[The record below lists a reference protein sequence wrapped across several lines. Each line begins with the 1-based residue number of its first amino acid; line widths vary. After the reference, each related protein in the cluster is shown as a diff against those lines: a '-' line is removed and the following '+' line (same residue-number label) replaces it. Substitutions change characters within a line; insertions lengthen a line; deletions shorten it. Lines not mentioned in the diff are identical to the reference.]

1 MTARTKKVWL
11 ILALVLPAAFMVAAS
26 HLHRITW
33 APTLFSA
40 FVLVPLWYFNRGM
53 RETERVQIEAAKIID
68 RLLVDAIDPDVI
80 AAAVEWLRKH
90 ASYIVPLTAQT
101 RTLMAAKQQQLP
113 DWDEWLRAQQDVRRE
128 HPMALNDKDTIPP
141 PSSADLLPER
151 IARLVHEA
159 REAGLSDETI
169 AAELQDA
176 ANALLEGLS

>member
-33 APTLFSA
+33 TPTLFST
-40 FVLVPLWYFNRGM
+40 FLLVPLWYFNRGM
-53 RETERVQIEAAKIID
+53 RETERVQVEAAKIID
-68 RLLVDAIDPDVI
+68 RLLAGATDPDVI
-80 AAAVEWLRKH
+80 ADAVEWLRKH

-101 RTLMAAKQQQLP
+101 RALMAAKQRQLTSG
-113 DWDEWLRAQQDVRRE
+113 EWLRAQQDVRRE

-141 PSSADLLPER
+141 PTSADLRAER

-176 ANALLEGLS
+176 ADALHEGIS